1 MCKKQTSQTGFK
13 FIAFFSCKTI
23 FCKDITIYLGRTALG
38 VELKVSDRTHGVEY
52 AIRDITAYARKYKTS
67 GKEIIYLNIG
77 DPVRFDFKTP
87 DHIKRALVD
96 AVIRDE
102 NYYTDS
108 EGLPELRLAIAKKE
122 SEKGF
127 NATEED
133 IIVTNGVSEGLDM
146 TMASIVDPSAEVLMP
161 GPYYPP
167 YASYAKFYGGRPV
180 EFTLHEDGR
189 PNLEDLRGKITARS
203 RALCIISPNNPT
215 GEVFDRKSLQQLI
228 DIATEY
234 ELYVICDEIYDKIV
248 FDSQFTGIGK
258 VAKDAPIILLNGFS
272 KAYLMSGWRCGYIC
286 MNSSS
291 KKLGALRE
299 DIPKLARVRIAANL
313 PVQIAAVQALQG
325 SQEHIP
331 KMVDK
336 LRTRRDY
343 VVKRLNAM
351 GIQCKVPHG
360 AFYIFAKI
368 NLDSRWKDDKQF
380 VIDLLN
386 NTGVLTVH
394 GSGFGSTYGSG
405 HFRIVYLPPEE
416 MLEKAMDKLERFLNT
431 K

>member
-1 MCKKQTSQTGFK
+1 M
-13 FIAFFSCKTI
+13 
-23 FCKDITIYLGRTALG
+23 
-38 VELKVSDRTHGVEY
+38 KVSDRTHGVEY
-52 AIRDITAYARKYKTS
+52 AIRDIIIHARKYQAS

-87 DHIKRALVD
+87 VHIKRALVD
-96 AVIRDE
+96 AVMHDE

-108 EGLPELRLAIAKKE
+108 EGLLELRQAIMEKE

-127 NATEED
+127 HVTVED

-146 TMASIVDPSAEVLMP
+146 TMASIVDPRAEVLMP

-167 YASYAKFYGGRPV
+167 YASYAKFYGGKPV
-180 EFTLHEDGR
+180 EFKLHEDGR
-189 PNLEDLRGKITARS
+189 PNLEDLRSKITPNS

-234 ELYVICDEIYDKIV
+234 DLYVICDEIYDKIV
-248 FDSQFTGIGK
+248 FDSPFTGIGK
-258 VAKDAPIILLNGFS
+258 VAKDAPVILLNGFS
-272 KAYLMSGWRCGYIC
+272 KAYLMTGWRCGYIC
-286 MNSSS
+286 LNSNS
-291 KKLGALRE
+291 KKLGGLRE

-313 PVQIAAVQALQG
+313 PVQLAAVQALRG
-325 SQEHIP
+325 SQAHIYN
-331 KMVDK
+331 MVDK
-336 LRTRRDY
+336 LRMRRDY

-351 GIQCKVPHG
+351 GIQCKVPRG
-360 AFYIFAKI
+360 AFYIFPKI
-368 NLDSRWKDDKQF
+368 NTDSRWKDDQHF

-386 NTGVLTVH
+386 KTGVLTVH
-394 GSGFGSTYGSG
+394 GSGFGSMYGSG

-416 MLEKAMDKLERFLNT
+416 ILEKAMDKLEHFLNT